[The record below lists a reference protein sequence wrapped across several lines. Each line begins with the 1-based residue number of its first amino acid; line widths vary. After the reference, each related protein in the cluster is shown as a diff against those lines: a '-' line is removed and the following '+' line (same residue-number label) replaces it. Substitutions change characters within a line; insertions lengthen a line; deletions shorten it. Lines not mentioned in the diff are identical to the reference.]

1 MDEDEDG
8 DTGEHVENATKNP
21 DTIES
26 DDDDDDAD
34 GEDDNAAAEKD
45 NADGEDNDA
54 AGEVDLNPLN
64 PNDPPTP
71 PPAQPRTYSS
81 RKKRARDKTVLTEDE
96 PSSPGSHLF
105 LSLLLLSLRSSF
117 PSQTKIPLPHRS

>member
-1 MDEDEDG
+1 MNEDEDVN
-8 DTGEHVENATKNP
+8 TGERVENATKNP

-26 DDDDDDAD
+26 DDDDAD
-34 GEDDNAAAEKD
+34 GEEDDAAAEKD
-45 NADGEDNDA
+45 DA
-54 AGEVDLNPLN
+54 AGEEDLNALN

-105 LSLLLLSLRSSF
+105 LSLFLLSLRSSF